1 MSILRS
7 FCRFYS
13 KKSVLQCIFVDSAY
27 LPWYCC
33 GEAEWV
39 CIEKI
44 PIEIWHTTK
53 AEDIQMA
60 ARFHF
65 LSKPTALVF
74 ALVTLLTGCY
84 SRSDSTVSGSGSPSS
99 AVSEGR
105 DTETITLAVDYS
117 VYDGVDFE
125 ISQPP
130 TLYACS
136 SQTDPC
142 ELLSIDRKES
152 TVCYA
157 FHIPDNAQ
165 DFTLLPAVIR
175 ILQNGDLQTLP
186 AEEGAETA
194 DCKVEKIEIAQDAP
208 SAGCKITVTTETK
221 QGWFP
226 YQLFLHNKTNS
237 SSGIASI
244 VFSDTPSGSV
254 LTQCAFV
261 YTLDCSEEQALT
273 ILQDSTFQYSVCQ
286 RYQYAKNASYSLP
299 EPCSLEIIEVNGT
312 ID

>member
-1 MSILRS
+1 
-7 FCRFYS
+7 
-13 KKSVLQCIFVDSAY
+13 
-27 LPWYCC
+27 
-33 GEAEWV
+33 
-39 CIEKI
+39 
-44 PIEIWHTTK
+44 
-53 AEDIQMA
+53 MA

-74 ALVTLLTGCY
+74 AFLTLLTGCY
-84 SRSDSTVSGSGSPSS
+84 SRSDSTVSGSESPSS
-99 AVSEGR
+99 VTNEGR

-130 TLYACS
+130 TLYAQS
-136 SQTDPC
+136 SKADPC
-142 ELLSIDRKES
+142 ELLSIDQQGT
-152 TVCYA
+152 TVYYE
-157 FHIPDNAQ
+157 FHVPDNAQ
-165 DFTLLPAVIR
+165 DFTLLPTVIR
-175 ILQNGDLQTLP
+175 ILQSGDLQTIH

-194 DCKVEKIEIAQDAP
+194 DCKVKKVEIAQDSP
-208 SAGCKITVTTETK
+208 SAGCKITVTMKTK

-226 YQLFLHNKTNS
+226 YQLFLHNKTTS

-244 VFSDTPSGSV
+244 VFTDTPTGMV

-299 EPCSLEIIEVNGT
+299 EPCSLEIIKSNADLEVNNEASHKCV
-312 ID
+312 

>member
-1 MSILRS
+1 
-7 FCRFYS
+7 
-13 KKSVLQCIFVDSAY
+13 
-27 LPWYCC
+27 
-33 GEAEWV
+33 
-39 CIEKI
+39 
-44 PIEIWHTTK
+44 
-53 AEDIQMA
+53 MA

-65 LSKPTALVF
+65 LSKPTALIF
-74 ALVTLLTGCY
+74 AIFTLLTGCY
-84 SRSDSTVSGSGSPSS
+84 SRSDSTVGDSESS
-99 AVSEGR
+99 SSVTNEEWGNAA
-105 DTETITLAVDYS
+105 ITLAVDYS

-130 TLYACS
+130 TLYTQS
-136 SQTDPC
+136 SKADPC
-142 ELLSIDRKES
+142 ELLSIDRQGS

-157 FHIPDNAQ
+157 FHIPDNTQ

-194 DCKVEKIEIAQDAP
+194 DCKVEKLEIAQDSP

-226 YQLFLHNKTNS
+226 YQLFLHNKTTS

-244 VFSDTPSGSV
+244 VFTDTPTGSV

-273 ILQDSTFQYSVCQ
+273 ILQDSTFQYNVCQ

-299 EPCSLEIIEVNGT
+299 EPCSLEIIQVNGT
-312 ID
+312 IDEF

>member
-1 MSILRS
+1 
-7 FCRFYS
+7 
-13 KKSVLQCIFVDSAY
+13 
-27 LPWYCC
+27 
-33 GEAEWV
+33 
-39 CIEKI
+39 
-44 PIEIWHTTK
+44 
-53 AEDIQMA
+53 MA

-65 LSKPTALVF
+65 LSKSTALVF

-84 SRSDSTVSGSGSPSS
+84 SCSHSTVSGSEALSS
-99 AVSEGR
+99 AVNEGR
-105 DTETITLAVDYS
+105 DTETITLTVDYS

-130 TLYACS
+130 TLYTQPSKA
-136 SQTDPC
+136 DPC
-142 ELLSIDRKES
+142 ELLSIDRQGS

-157 FHIPDNAQ
+157 FHVPDNAQ
-165 DFTLLPAVIR
+165 NFTLLPAVIR

-194 DCKVEKIEIAQDAP
+194 DCKVEKIEITQDTQ

-221 QGWFP
+221 QGWYP
-226 YQLFLHNKTNS
+226 DQLFLHNKTNS
-237 SSGIASI
+237 SSGTASI
-244 VFSDTPSGSV
+244 VFTDTPTGSV

-299 EPCSLEIIEVNGT
+299 EPCSLEITEVNDTMDGF
-312 ID
+312 

>member
-1 MSILRS
+1 
-7 FCRFYS
+7 
-13 KKSVLQCIFVDSAY
+13 
-27 LPWYCC
+27 
-33 GEAEWV
+33 
-39 CIEKI
+39 
-44 PIEIWHTTK
+44 
-53 AEDIQMA
+53 MA

-65 LSKPTALVF
+65 LSRPTALIF
-74 ALVTLLTGCY
+74 AILTLLTGCY
-84 SRSDSTVSGSGSPSS
+84 SRSHLTVSDSESPSS
-99 AVSEGR
+99 VTNEEWGNAA
-105 DTETITLAVDYS
+105 ITLAVDYS

-130 TLYACS
+130 TLYAQS
-136 SQTDPC
+136 SKTDPC
-142 ELLSIDRKES
+142 ELLSIDRQGS
-152 TVCYA
+152 TVYYA

-237 SSGIASI
+237 SSGTASI
-244 VFSDTPSGSV
+244 VFTDTPTGSI

-312 ID
+312 IDSF

>member
-1 MSILRS
+1 
-7 FCRFYS
+7 
-13 KKSVLQCIFVDSAY
+13 
-27 LPWYCC
+27 
-33 GEAEWV
+33 
-39 CIEKI
+39 
-44 PIEIWHTTK
+44 
-53 AEDIQMA
+53 MA

-65 LSKPTALVF
+65 LSKPTALFF

-84 SRSDSTVSGSGSPSS
+84 SRPHSTVSGSESPSS
-99 AVSEGR
+99 VTNEGL
-105 DTETITLAVDYS
+105 DAETITLAVDYS

-130 TLYACS
+130 TLYTQS
-136 SQTDPC
+136 SKADPC
-142 ELLSIDRKES
+142 ELLSIDRQGS

-194 DCKVEKIEIAQDAP
+194 DCKVEKIEIAQNAP
-208 SAGCKITVTTETK
+208 SAGCKITVTMETK

-244 VFSDTPSGSV
+244 VFTDTPTGSV

-299 EPCSLEIIEVNGT
+299 EPCSLEIIEVSGT
-312 ID
+312 IDKF